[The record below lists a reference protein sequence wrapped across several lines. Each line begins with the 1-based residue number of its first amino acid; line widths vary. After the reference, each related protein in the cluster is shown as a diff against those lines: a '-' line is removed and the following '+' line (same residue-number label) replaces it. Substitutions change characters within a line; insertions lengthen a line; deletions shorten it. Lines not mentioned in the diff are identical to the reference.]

1 MSKDNK
7 ELEASIKEIPSFMK
21 IAKTLLDKL
30 KFSAEAKDEILDG
43 AKLIL
48 PEKIEVA
55 EKVLIKEGEEEI
67 AAPDGRYKFEDNKDI
82 ITVKNGVIKNI
93 KTETTTEE
101 EFVDVRTKDG
111 KILRYDGDTPKIGLD
126 IFVVTDTG
134 QEPAPDGDHELENG
148 MIITS
153 QGGKITNVSQPEE
166 AKEDEKED
174 MAKVQEL
181 IGQLKA
187 LGLTVETMKTENKEL
202 KKDNEEIKEEHTA
215 LKEIMKQTF
224 KVVETLVDSPSADS
238 KATKETFGNDD
249 ERSVDIVA
257 DLREYHADLKHLRT
271 N

>member
-111 KILRYDGDTPKIGLD
+111 KILRYEGDTPKIGLD

-148 MIITS
+148 MIITA
-153 QGGKITNVSQPEE
+153 QNGKITNVSKPEAANE
-166 AKEDEKED
+166 EED

-187 LGLTVETMKTENKEL
+187 LGVTVEAMKTENKEL
-202 KKDNEEIKEEHTA
+202 KKDNEDIKKEHTT
-215 LKEIMKQTF
+215 LKEIMNKTF
-224 KVVETLVDSPSADS
+224 KVVETLVESPSADS
-238 KATKETFGNDD
+238 KGTTETFGNDD
-249 ERSVDIVA
+249 ERPVDIVA
-257 DLREYHADLKHLRT
+257 DLKTYHADLKKLRT